1 MNCQVFR
8 HLCIQ
13 CFLLDKQGCG
23 LFCNIGIGH
32 CYRIAF
38 HITTADIEEPH
49 QIIQFGQKQCI
60 GTVLRHLF
68 SGLCQFFLY
77 ALTGDFLIQYG
88 YFSGRKIRSVC
99 PDALCQILLISD
111 ADLLLFQYLF
121 VFFAVHGSDNS
132 AIKS

>member
-1 MNCQVFR
+1 MSCQVFR

-111 ADLLLFQYLF
+111 ADLLLF
-121 VFFAVHGSDNS
+121 
-132 AIKS
+132 